1 MRLHYIVSHSIM
13 LYYTILY
20 YIIYYIICRLIIYIF
35 LFFQWKQQAVQNLFH
50 LPYMCHVF
58 LAKPSVGKQGRT
70 VFCSFPFGVFH
81 FDFLFTWIIVI
92 ITLLFIIN
100 IVFVSFSN
108 FWFARISLFCVEKGA
123 LPLSRAGDKFK
134 ALLKVPFI
142 LTLAGETDAVSF
154 FCCCCCCV
162 FVFVVWFSRC
172 FCLLLVFVLLF
183 CLFAFLF
190 FLLFIVF
197 CFVFFCGGGGGVCL
211 FCLFVGFVF
220 FTFCLYFCVLLVFY
234 FFGRV
239 HDGTKHW
246 VQLAAKAA
254 ARATS
259 VPVANTAFAPQWQV
273 QDS

>member
-183 CLFAFLF
+183 CLFASLFFFFPFCFFPLLLFFQFSSSFLAF
-190 FLLFIVF
+190 SFLFLLFVCPLFFIYICYICIAFLICCVF
-197 CFVFFCGGGGGVCL
+197 PFSLSLSFSCFL
-211 FCLFVGFVF
+211 FLFV
-220 FTFCLYFCVLLVFY
+220 
-234 FFGRV
+234 
-239 HDGTKHW
+239 
-246 VQLAAKAA
+246 
-254 ARATS
+254 
-259 VPVANTAFAPQWQV
+259 
-273 QDS
+273 